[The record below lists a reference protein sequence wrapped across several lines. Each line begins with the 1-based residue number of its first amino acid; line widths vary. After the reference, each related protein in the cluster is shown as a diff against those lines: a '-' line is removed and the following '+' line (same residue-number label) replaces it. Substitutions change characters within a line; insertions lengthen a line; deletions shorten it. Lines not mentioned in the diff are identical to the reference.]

1 MNCKPLAKMRNSGEG
16 LGLVGKTM
24 SIRVSLSVAF
34 IFTLLKSPL
43 LWIIINT
50 KRMDLLMS

>member
-1 MNCKPLAKMRNSGEG
+1 MNCEPLAEMRNSGEG

-24 SIRVSLSVAF
+24 SISVSLSVAF